1 MTLSLLAQMKS
12 QPWAMHE
19 EHLAATFNAIQ
30 AAGVGGIRSAAKP
43 EASQR
48 PPRSIRMLRLMG
60 PTVQRDGMLSQ
71 FLGWST
77 MQTFNAGLNAALA
90 DETVGQIL
98 IEIDSPGGSVYGVTE
113 TAKAIFQARQ
123 KKPVV
128 AIANSMAAS
137 AAYWLGSQ
145 ADEFFVTPGG
155 EVGSIGVFATHEDV
169 SEALD
174 KAGID
179 VTLISAGKY
188 KTEGNP
194 YGPLNPDARAHMQ
207 SRVSDYYGMFTRDVA
222 RGRSVSVDQVRRDM
236 GQGRLLG
243 ADAALAAGMV
253 DGVMTLDQVLQRMAR
268 SARVQGSGRQ
278 GAQLAAPAL
287 TPRLAHAGRIL
298 QLVDNT
304 QQPEAAKAPNRE
316 RAERELKKWE

>member
-1 MTLSLLAQMKS
+1 MTLSLLAQIKS

-19 EHLAATFNAIQ
+19 EHLSATLSAIQ
-30 AAGVGGIRSAAKP
+30 AADFGGIRSSAKP
-43 EASQR
+43 EASR
-48 PPRSIRMLRLMG
+48 PASRSIRMLRLMG
-60 PTVQRDGMLSQ
+60 PTVQRNGLLSQ

-90 DETVGQIL
+90 DETVAQIL

-145 ADEFFVTPGG
+145 ADELFVTPGG
-155 EVGSIGVFATHEDV
+155 EVGSIGVFVEHEDL
-169 SEALD
+169 SEALE

-179 VTLISAGKY
+179 VKLISAGKY

-194 YGPLNPDARAHMQ
+194 YGPLDPAAKAHMQ

-253 DGVMTLDQVLQRMAR
+253 DGIMTLDQVLQRMVR
-268 SARVQGSGRQ
+268 SARVQGGARQ
-278 GAQLAAPAL
+278 GAQQATLVG
-287 TPRLAHAGRIL
+287 TPRLAHAERIL
-298 QLVDNT
+298 QLVDGI
-304 QQPEAAKAPNRE
+304 QQPAAAKTPHRE
-316 RAERELKKWE
+316 HAERQLNQWE